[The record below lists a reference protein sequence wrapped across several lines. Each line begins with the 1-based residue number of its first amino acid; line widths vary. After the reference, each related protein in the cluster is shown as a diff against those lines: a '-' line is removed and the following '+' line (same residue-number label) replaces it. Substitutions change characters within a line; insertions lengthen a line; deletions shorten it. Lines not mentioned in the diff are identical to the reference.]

1 MADISK
7 DDEYMEYGVDIWYL
21 LETVKDSASDIGDSF
36 ADYPKNYGQP
46 AGLVERLEGYENGQS
61 HQDITGCLKITLCLH
76 LAETQSC
83 SH

>member
-46 AGLVERLEGYENGQS
+46 AGLVERLEGNENGQS
-61 HQDITGCLKITLCLH
+61 HQDIASCLKITMCLH